1 MAWFHRLREPSK
13 GDRITADWARELVK
27 AVRSM
32 RLFAGPGIRLTETPD
47 GTTVSVNA
55 AGGGFSAP
63 AKPTEHFGNAED
75 AESRTEWEQ
84 TEEVPAILDLDGET
98 KYKILIDSRGN
109 VIGWTSS
116 DDGEE
121 PETPSAPKSPPPCGN
136 PLNETP
142 DDHNPLDKRQP
153 EGGGSGNAGEDDYN
167 PLDYEGEGGFTP
179 ACSDEFS

>member
-55 AGGGFSAP
+55 AGGGFAAP
-63 AKPTEHFGNAED
+63 AKPAEHFGNAED

-84 TEEVPAILDLDGET
+84 TEEVPAILKIDNEK

-109 VIGWTSS
+109 VVSW
-116 DDGEE
+116 GEDAE
-121 PETPSAPKSPPPCGN
+121 EPPPCGN
-136 PLNETP
+136 PLNR
-142 DDHNPLDKRQP
+142 D
-153 EGGGSGNAGEDDYN
+153 DDYN
-167 PLDYEGEGGFTP
+167 PVGGGGATSHPLDGEGDGGYTP
-179 ACSDEFS
+179 TCFGEDAA